1 MIKKILISACL
12 LLSLVSFAQEGT
24 ASPYSFYG
32 IGDVRFRGTLEN
44 RSMGEIA
51 IEQDSIH
58 MNLQN
63 PASFAHLKLTTFTLG
78 GTYATTKL
86 KTDTESSNA
95 RRSTLDYL
103 GIGLPLGKF
112 GVGFGLI
119 PYSSVGYKISSVS
132 EDPAQNNRRFNGS
145 GGLNKAFFG
154 IGFKIAPNFSI
165 GADVNYNFGKIETNN
180 FEYITDISI
189 GTRELNSVD
198 LSGVNFNL
206 GMMYQT
212 KINKKVSFFS
222 SLNYA
227 LESTLKAENTRNIA
241 TALYGSNFD
250 LVIVD
255 VLGDVK
261 TEKNLKIPSK
271 YNAQAGFG
279 ETRKWLVGVGYT
291 FQEAGSLNN
300 NYNSLNNVTYEK
312 HSKYSIGGYYIPNY
326 NSFSNYAKRITYR
339 GGFRFENTGLVIH
352 SEPIEDMALTLG
364 VGLPLTGTFSN
375 VNLGLEFGK
384 RGTTAAKLVEENYA
398 NVSVSFSL
406 NDRWFEKRKFN

>member
-154 IGFKIAPNFSI
+154 VGFKIAPNFSI

-189 GTRELNSVD
+189 GTRELNTVD

-222 SLNYA
+222 SLNYS

-279 ETRKWLVGVGYT
+279 EARKWLVGVGYT

-300 NYNSLNNVTYEK
+300 NYNSLDNVTYEK

-375 VNLGLEFGK
+375 VNVGLEFGK

>member
-132 EDPAQNNRRFNGS
+132 EDLAQNNRRFNGS

-222 SLNYA
+222 SLNYS

-279 ETRKWLVGVGYT
+279 EARKWLVGVGYT

-300 NYNSLNNVTYEK
+300 NYNSLDNVTYEK

-375 VNLGLEFGK
+375 VNVGLEFGK

>member
-279 ETRKWLVGVGYT
+279 EARKWLVGVGYT

-300 NYNSLNNVTYEK
+300 NYNSLDNVTYEK

-375 VNLGLEFGK
+375 VNVGLEFGK

>member
-154 IGFKIAPNFSI
+154 VGFKIAPNFSI

-222 SLNYA
+222 SLNYS

-250 LVIVD
+250 LVIID
-255 VLGDVK
+255 VLDDVK

-279 ETRKWLVGVGYT
+279 EARKWLVGVGYT

-300 NYNSLNNVTYEK
+300 NYNSLDNVTYEK

>member
-300 NYNSLNNVTYEK
+300 NYNSLDNVTYEK